1 MPDYTTQD
9 IRNVA
14 LVGHGGTGKTMLAEA
29 MLYKAG
35 AVAAMG
41 ESARGTTV
49 CDFDPQEKEH
59 GHSLATT
66 IASEC
71 PGEL

>member
-29 MLYKAG
+29 MFYKAG
-35 AVAAMG
+35 MG
-41 ESARGTTV
+41 LKLAR
-49 CDFDPQEKEH
+49 
-59 GHSLATT
+59 LAP
-66 IASEC
+66 ASPILNTC
-71 PGEL
+71 TRKPRAGAC

>member
-35 AVAAMG
+35 AIAAVG
-41 ESARGTTV
+41 EIAR
-49 CDFDPQEKEH
+49 
-59 GHSLATT
+59 HSQIYRPYT
-66 IASEC
+66 
-71 PGEL
+71 

>member
-29 MLYKAG
+29 MLHKAG
-35 AVAAMG
+35 AIAA
-41 ESARGTTV
+41 
-49 CDFDPQEKEH
+49 
-59 GHSLATT
+59 
-66 IASEC
+66 
-71 PGEL
+71 PGEKTPGAQGHGAECGIVLRALLCSRQRDG